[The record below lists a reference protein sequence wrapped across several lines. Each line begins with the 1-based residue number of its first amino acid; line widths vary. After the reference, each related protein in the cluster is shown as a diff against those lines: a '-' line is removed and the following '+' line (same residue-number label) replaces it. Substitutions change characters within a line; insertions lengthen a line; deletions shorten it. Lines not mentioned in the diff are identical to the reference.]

1 MKTWL
6 INYNTFALAFDMQ
19 FDNVAAEMVLLLLGE
34 RNVQFPPVICEIKSL
49 FKDK

>member
-19 FDNVAAEMVLLLLGE
+19 FDKVAVDMVLLLLGE
-34 RNVQFPPVICEIKSL
+34 RNVQFLPGICEIKSL
-49 FKDK
+49 FKYK